1 MQALGL
7 MLCMNAAPIIDRLER
22 MTTLLPSLVAGLPDV
37 DVKFKPPTG
46 AWSILE
52 VVNHLVDEETLDF
65 RMRLKLTLEQPG
77 VTWPPIDPEGLAVEK
92 KYNEQDLAGSLVR
105 FVTERAASVRWLRSL
120 DSPDWNQTYQ
130 HPRVGPVAAGMLLAS
145 WQAHD
150 ALHIRQIAKR
160 LFELASRD
168 APEFTTKYA
177 GEWSA

>member
-1 MQALGL
+1 MLG
-7 MLCMNAAPIIDRLER
+7 MNATMIIDRLER
-22 MTTLLPSLVAGLPDV
+22 MTTLLPALVAGLPDG

-52 VVNHLVDEETLDF
+52 VVNHLVDEEVLDF

-77 VTWPPIDPEGLAVEK
+77 TPWPVNDPEGWAIEK

-105 FVTERAASVRWLRSL
+105 FVTERAASVRWLRGL
-120 DSPDWNQTYQ
+120 ESPDWNKAYQ
-130 HPRVGPVAAGMLLAS
+130 HPRVGPVPAGMLLAS

-160 LFELASRD
+160 MFELASRD
-168 APEFTTKYA
+168 APEYSTRYA
-177 GEWSA
+177 GEWGA